1 MKKTENKWPGNRTV
15 QIIFLGFMYIS
26 IFIVVLDVV
35 LWETNGLV
43 LFPDLAVMHELELIL
58 ELISVAFAVLSL
70 PVALKGYSMFSSL
83 ADRTDEEKFSRWY
96 GERSFKVACIIGAT
110 MYYNAM
116 MYCLLGYPSALY
128 CMAIC
133 LVSAFFAYPTK
144 KRMQRLMK
152 NDLW

>member
-1 MKKTENKWPGNRTV
+1 MKKTENKRLGYRLA
-15 QIIFLGFMYIS
+15 QIMLLGSICLFIS
-26 IFIVVLDVV
+26 IVVLDVV
-35 LWETNGLV
+35 LWETNGFV
-43 LFPDLAVMHELELIL
+43 LLPDSRGMHEFELIY
-58 ELISVAFAVLSL
+58 ELISVASAVLSL

-96 GERSFKVACIIGAT
+96 GKRSLDVASIIAAT
-110 MYYNAM
+110 IYCNAM
-116 MYCLLGYPSALY
+116 MYASGYPSALY